1 MKPIGLTTYIGL
13 MVSAVVSTGGL
24 VALAIQGEK
33 AQQSR
38 QSEVNSARQE
48 GYREG
53 FEEAVLAC
61 ERGNMIKGPIIL
73 TGIGASIEGKTIYV
87 VNIIKQQPVI
97 KMTNAAFV
105 TIRESRIY
113 GAPRQ
118 TVLSDETGPLNRRPM

>member
-1 MKPIGLTTYIGL
+1 MKSISLPTYIGL
-13 MVSAVVSTGGL
+13 LVSVIVSTGGL
-24 VALAIQGEK
+24 IAFAISGEK
-33 AQQSR
+33 AQRSL
-38 QSEVNSARQE
+38 QSEIIAARQE

-53 FEEAVLAC
+53 FNEAVLAC

-87 VNIIKQQPVI
+87 VYIIKQEPVS

-105 TIRESRIY
+105 TIQDSRIY